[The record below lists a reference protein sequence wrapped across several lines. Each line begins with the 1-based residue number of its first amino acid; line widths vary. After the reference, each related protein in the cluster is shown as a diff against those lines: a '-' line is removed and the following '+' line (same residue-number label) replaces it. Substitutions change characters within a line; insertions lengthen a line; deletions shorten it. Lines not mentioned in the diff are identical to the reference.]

1 MKTSR
6 VKPGT
11 LAQLRHMTKGG
22 LQELR
27 IAIRYIAIVL
37 FLSVASP
44 LSLSGQTPPCGVAFF
59 HSSDGPKTDER
70 FLSASPEVVKQDILK
85 ALPALGYVVRKDQG
99 LHIEAIQDLKLLNS
113 IWLEDE
119 DAGFRRS
126 DGTIVSGPVVV
137 DIKEANQAG
146 TQGSQL
152 SVEFRTGFLGHKGSN
167 AGPLAAETECLVKLL
182 GTNDPSKNPRGDA
195 PEKSSAPRAIAL
207 PAGTPMKVLLFAP
220 MYSKDYKKDHVGRPI
235 QFEVAEDVVVDG
247 ATVFRRGALAV
258 GHLTDFKNAG
268 GYGRHATLEFT
279 FDTATGMDGQKIPVT
294 GEIQQI
300 KGGRTSDQ
308 LQSTARAQLA
318 LGWLIKGADILV
330 RAGTEYDL
338 EVSGQSL
345 IQTGAN

>member
-1 MKTSR
+1 
-6 VKPGT
+6 
-11 LAQLRHMTKGG
+11 MTKGRF
-22 LQELR
+22 QELR
-27 IAIRYIAIVL
+27 TAISYIAIVL

-44 LSLSGQTPPCGVAFF
+44 LSLSGQTPPCGVAVLQ
-59 HSSDGPKTDER
+59 SADGPKTDER
-70 FLSASPEVVKQDILK
+70 FLPASPELVKQDILK
-85 ALPALGYVVRKDQG
+85 ALPALGYIVRKDQG
-99 LHIEAIQDLKLLNS
+99 LHIEALQDIRRVHSLRETS
-113 IWLEDE
+113 A
-119 DAGFRRS
+119 DAGGRGI
-126 DGTIVSGPVVV
+126 DAGIISGPVVV

-152 SVEFRTGFLGHKGSN
+152 SVEFRSGFLGHKGSN

-195 PEKSSAPRAIAL
+195 PEKSSAARAITL
-207 PAGTPMKVLLFAP
+207 PAGTPVKVLLFAP
-220 MYSKDYKKDHVGRPI
+220 MYSKDYKKDNVGRPI

-258 GHLTDFKNAG
+258 AHLTDFKNAG

-279 FDTATGMDGQKIPVT
+279 FDSATGVDGQQVPVT
-294 GEIQQI
+294 GEIQEI

-308 LQSTARAQLA
+308 LQSTAKVQLA

>member
-1 MKTSR
+1 MAR
-6 VKPGT
+6 PGHVGPIET
-11 LAQLRHMTKGG
+11 YRPKGG

-27 IAIRYIAIVL
+27 TAIGSIAIVL
-37 FLSVASP
+37 FLAIVFP
-44 LSLSGQTPPCGVAFF
+44 LSLRAQTPPCGVAFL

-85 ALPALGYVVRKDQG
+85 VLPALGYVVRKDQG

-119 DAGFRRS
+119 DAGVRRR
-126 DGTIVSGPVVV
+126 DGSIVSGPVVV

-195 PEKSSAPRAIAL
+195 PEKSNSARAITL
-207 PAGTPMKVLLFAP
+207 PAGTPVKALLFAP
-220 MYSKDYKKDHVGRPI
+220 MYSKDYKKDNVGRPI
-235 QFEVAEDVVVDG
+235 QFEVAEDVAVDG
-247 ATVFRRGALAV
+247 TTVFRRGALAV

-279 FDTATGMDGQKIPVT
+279 FDTATAVDGQQIPVT

-308 LQSTARAQLA
+308 LRSTAIARPA

-345 IQTGAN
+345 IQTGTN